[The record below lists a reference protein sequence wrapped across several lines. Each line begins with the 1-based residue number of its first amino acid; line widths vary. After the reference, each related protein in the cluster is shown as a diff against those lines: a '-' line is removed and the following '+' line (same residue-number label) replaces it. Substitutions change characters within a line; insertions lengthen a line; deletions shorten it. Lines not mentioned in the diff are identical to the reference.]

1 MQKRNC
7 AIDFL
12 RIYMCILI
20 CFLHLCNQV
29 LYPFNNTYGIPNINS
44 IGLCVECFFIMS
56 GFFLF
61 LSKKTFKENTIA
73 RVVRLWP
80 LLAFST
86 LLAGVL
92 RLFHIS
98 GISLSFDDVL
108 NLLFLQ
114 GTGILQN
121 GATNGPAWYVGVLFW
136 VSLVYCIVKSKF
148 SIRKQII
155 IIGSSV
161 VIGMLLLWIP
171 QGDIIYNKV
180 RGFVPHTKLSVM
192 VVRAFIAIGL
202 GYILGYVQKH
212 IVEKN
217 DLFSNLQT
225 YQKYLFT
232 IIEIFFFLAFTFLMF
247 QGYTSFALI
256 YNYYLTLF
264 IFIFIFILFF
274 NRVGYLSSKI
284 LNNKLGEIAGNY
296 SYSIYIMQNACF
308 FIITY
313 LASRNID
320 FININKIFTI
330 SFSMFLF
337 ILMGILSKCI
347 VDYTVKYITFIYKRI
362 TQKEE

>member
-264 IFIFIFILFF
+264 IFIFILFF

-296 SYSIYIMQNACF
+296 SYSIYILCKMPA
-308 FIITY
+308 
-313 LASRNID
+313 
-320 FININKIFTI
+320 
-330 SFSMFLF
+330 FL
-337 ILMGILSKCI
+337 
-347 VDYTVKYITFIYKRI
+347 
-362 TQKEE
+362 